1 MQLPL
6 QLHLISFR
14 TTLGAGSRVL
24 EQSVVCCHL
33 GSIREVLGE
42 EYLSMGYHIPSI
54 PVLDTN
60 FFGHKAMG

>member
-1 MQLPL
+1 MQEV
-6 QLHLISFR
+6 
-14 TTLGAGSRVL
+14 GSL

-33 GSIREVLGE
+33 GSIREMLGE

-60 FFGHKAMG
+60 FFGHKAVG